1 MWKEMSDEDKEPWVQ
16 AAKED
21 KERFGPHSTL
31 QPAPSRTS
39 ILC

>member
-1 MWKEMSDEDKEPWVQ
+1 MSDEDKEPWAQ
-16 AAKED
+16 AARED

-31 QPAPSRTS
+31 QPASPLPHS